1 MSPNNENG
9 TQDQFSPQGAR
20 TNTIY
25 QERDVVGYP
34 ISDYEL
40 DSLSRFT
47 TLTTV
52 FTSLAVLFLSVGL
65 GGFLTLLDA
74 RWLFVVAMV
83 LVGAIFAV
91 LGWWAFRTKRSHID
105 RIRGDSRPR

>member
-1 MSPNNENG
+1 MSPNRESVPGN
-9 TQDQFSPQGAR
+9 QFEVQGAR

-25 QERDVVGYP
+25 QERDIVGYP
-34 ISDYEL
+34 VSDYEL

-65 GGFLTLLDA
+65 GGFLTLVDA

-83 LVGAIFAV
+83 IVGAIFSA
-91 LGWWAFRTKRSHID
+91 LGGWAFLTQRTHID
-105 RIRGDSRPR
+105 RIRGESRPR